1 MRWEISK
8 MFTNII
14 EKINKNVIEQV
25 AWAEQELKGK
35 SGIEKRAAVVK
46 KLDDMIVLPAS
57 LEWVDDIII
66 GYLVDKACEMYNLF
80 KEKVE

>member
-1 MRWEISK
+1 

>member
-1 MRWEISK
+1 M
-8 MFTNII
+8 
-14 EKINKNVIEQV
+14 
-25 AWAEQELKGK
+25 
-35 SGIEKRAAVVK
+35 K